1 MFLLEQFSGTT
12 VISRADEFGVK
23 ARYTRTQRNDPP
35 LKQGLTPLYKW
46 I

>member
-1 MFLLEQFSGTT
+1 MEQFSGTT

-23 ARYTRTQRNDPP
+23 ARYTQWNDPP
-35 LKQGLTPLYKW
+35 LKPVLKPLYKW